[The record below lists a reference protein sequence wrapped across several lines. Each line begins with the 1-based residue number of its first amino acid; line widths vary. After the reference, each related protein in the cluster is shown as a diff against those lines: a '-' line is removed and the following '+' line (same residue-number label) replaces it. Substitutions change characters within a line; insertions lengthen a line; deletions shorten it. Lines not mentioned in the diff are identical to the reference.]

1 VEVLFPQR
9 VERLHGESHLL
20 GGKTA
25 PGPLA
30 SFKFSRSELGG
41 ALADLGILLPLVVA
55 LISINRLD
63 PTTILLLVGL
73 LYIVS
78 GLYYRIPVP
87 VQPLKA
93 FAAIAIAEELAPGVI
108 SAGGLIMGI
117 LLLFLTVTGLI
128 GWVVKLFPKPVVRG
142 IQLGVG
148 LILLRTALRLVLKP
162 ELSHGGPASTLGL
175 GSLVIPV
182 GVLVALGGIILV
194 LLLLKSRRLPASLA
208 VLGLGLG
215 ISAYFG
221 LFRGLDGVGLGF
233 DLPVLHIPTG
243 DELYLAF
250 VLLVV
255 PQIPLTLGNA
265 VVAMEDTAR
274 GYFGEGAARVS
285 HRALCTS
292 SGLTNLVAGFLGGMP
307 VCHGA
312 GGLSAHYR
320 FGARTGASGII
331 VGSILLALAL
341 LVGRSVMPVLSLVP
355 FPILGV
361 LLIFTGVTH
370 ALLARD
376 MRVWKD
382 RSVVVLIAVLALT
395 TNLAVGFSLGII
407 SYHILRRYHV
417 VSRFLAS
424 VLDSFLGLFR

>member
-1 VEVLFPQR
+1 M
-9 VERLHGESHLL
+9 L

-25 PGPLA
+25 PGHLLPI
-30 SFKFSRSELGG
+30 KFSRPELGG
-41 ALADLGILLPLVVA
+41 ALADLGTLLPLVVA
-55 LISINRLD
+55 LISINRMN

-73 LYIVS
+73 LYIAS

-93 FAAIAIAEELAPGVI
+93 FAAIAIALGLAPGVI

-117 LLLFLTVTGLI
+117 LLLFLAVTGLV

-148 LILLRTALRLVLKP
+148 LILLRTALKLILEP
-162 ELSHGGPASTLGL
+162 GLSPFGPAPTLGV
-175 GSLVIPV
+175 GSMVIPL
-182 GVLVALGGIILV
+182 GVLLALVGIILV

-215 ISAYFG
+215 VSAYFG

-233 DLPVLHIPTG
+233 DLPALHIPTG
-243 DELYLAF
+243 HELYLAF
-250 VLLVV
+250 FLLVV

-265 VVAMEDTAR
+265 VVGMEDTAR
-274 GYFGEGAARVS
+274 VYFGEGAARVR
-285 HRALCTS
+285 HRTLCTS
-292 SGLTNLVAGFLGGMP
+292 MGLTNLVAGALGGMP

-320 FGARTGASGII
+320 FGARTGACGVII
-331 VGSILLALAL
+331 GSFLLVLAL
-341 LVGRSVMPVLSLVP
+341 LLGRSVMPVLSLVP
-355 FPILGV
+355 LPILGV
-361 LLIFTGVTH
+361 LLVFTGVQH

-376 MRVWKD
+376 MRAWRD

-395 TNLAVGFSLGII
+395 TNLAIGFTLGII
-407 SYHILRRYHV
+407 AYHVLRRYHV

-424 VLDSFLGLFR
+424 ALDSFLGLFR